1 MTVSQEGERVKWFLI
16 MSNLKLGSEVI
27 KSPRFKRKLS
37 KLNSIY
43 SKWLPQIRDNCRFNS
58 KLFLCTRF
66 KTVILTSETWQLRN
80 YKHTKTLQNHNSD
93 RNYWPDCLV
102 AKPYMISNF
111 PLVLESDK
119 AYRNTPLASQPRPT
133 FASYCDRQK
142 LHGSD
147 EIAKLS
153 QACQTRLLPDT
164 HFHKHNMQ

>member
-1 MTVSQEGERVKWFLI
+1 MVFNHVQPQTWVRGNKVTKIQKKIIYF
-16 MSNLKLGSEVI
+16 
-27 KSPRFKRKLS
+27 

-80 YKHTKTLQNHNSD
+80 YTHTKTLQNHNSD

-119 AYRNTPLASQPRPT
+119 AYRYTPLASQPRPT
-133 FASYCDRQK
+133 FASYCGQQK

-164 HFHKHNMQ
+164 HFHKHKI